1 MLRKTLGL
9 LTQLQMNVVHLGPS
23 AWVELFVDQACCSS
37 DNTVT
42 SSKREQYEGIN
53 IKTYSGQMF
62 KSFTKP
68 PKSSCLHL
76 KINPVGA
83 IVTKGGDALQM
94 L

>member
-1 MLRKTLGL
+1 MR
-9 LTQLQMNVVHLGPS
+9 V
-23 AWVELFVDQACCSS
+23 
-37 DNTVT
+37 
-42 SSKREQYEGIN
+42 IN